1 MQGGIFLRILTW
13 TAVFFLIAAVI
24 KIDLQEGTLPLAK
37 FYEVPCVETV
47 EYETVRVKVAP
58 NDTFYSLFASTPYE
72 AAISHSERLTLFFQY
87 NPHLQKQPLVA
98 GEEVLI
104 PIKRIVRCEK

>member
-1 MQGGIFLRILTW
+1 MQGGIFLRSLIW
-13 TAVFFLIAAVI
+13 IAVLFLIAAVI

-37 FYEVPCVETV
+37 FYEVPCADRVD
-47 EYETVRVKVAP
+47 YETVRVKVAP

-72 AAISHSERLTLFFQY
+72 ATISHSERLTLFFQY

-98 GEEVLI
+98 GEEVLV
-104 PIKRIVRCEK
+104 PVKRIQHCEK

>member
-13 TAVFFLIAAVI
+13 TAVFFLIAAVV

-58 NDTFYSLFASTPYE
+58 NDTFYSLFASTPGM
-72 AAISHSERLTLFFQY
+72 ITLW
-87 NPHLQKQPLVA
+87 K
-98 GEEVLI
+98 
-104 PIKRIVRCEK
+104 